1 MHLDNE
7 ALCHLNL
14 CSRVVPP
21 WSVVDASRADV
32 SADSMNAMFATIC
45 NVFTIPVALLRDK
58 NKAASMALNCTL
70 SYAISNVFDAHYRV
84 LRLIPS
90 HHPPPLVDVLP
101 SSVPNFPNPSP
112 EASVKELAK

>member
-1 MHLDNE
+1 VHLDNE

-14 CSRVVPP
+14 CFRTVPL
-21 WSVVDASRADV
+21 WSVADASGVDV
-32 SADSMNAMFATIC
+32 SADPTAVMFATNC
-45 NVFTIPVALLRDK
+45 NVFTIPVALLRDR

-70 SYAISNVFDAHYRV
+70 SYVISNMFDAHYRV
-84 LRLIPS
+84 LKPIPS
-90 HHPPPLVDVLP
+90 HHPPPLVNVLP